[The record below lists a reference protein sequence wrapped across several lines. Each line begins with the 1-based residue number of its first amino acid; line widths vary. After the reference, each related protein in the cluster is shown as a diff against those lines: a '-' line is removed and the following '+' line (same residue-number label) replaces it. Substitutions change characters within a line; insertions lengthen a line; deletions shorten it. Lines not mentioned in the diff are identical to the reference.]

1 MVLSKNTIIA
11 NGLDRVTVTVTVA
24 VANGLPLE
32 GLTVAI
38 ADCEHC
44 DRIIILPFTDRGEG
58 IYDSALVPLGSD
70 SKGGGVDMFYFSV
83 TDGINTIQLGPVELS
98 VVAPP
103 RPNGGCTVGDSE
115 SADSTPLLLLLLS
128 VLSTWRRRY
137 RPPMMF

>member
-44 DRIIILPFTDRGEG
+44 DQIIILPFTDRVEG
-58 IYDSALVPLGSD
+58 IYDSALVRWDLIQ
-70 SKGGGVDMFYFSV
+70 GGRG
-83 TDGINTIQLGPVELS
+83 
-98 VVAPP
+98 
-103 RPNGGCTVGDSE
+103 
-115 SADSTPLLLLLLS
+115 
-128 VLSTWRRRY
+128 
-137 RPPMMF
+137 

>member
-1 MVLSKNTIIA
+1 VVLSKNTIIA

-44 DRIIILPFTDRGEG
+44 DRIIILPFTDRVEG
-58 IYDSALVPLGSD
+58 IYDSALVRWDLIQ
-70 SKGGGVDMFYFSV
+70 GGGVDMLYFSV

-115 SADSTPLLLLLLS
+115 SADSTMLLLLLLS
-128 VLSTWRRRY
+128 VLSIWRRRY
-137 RPPMMF
+137 RPPMVF